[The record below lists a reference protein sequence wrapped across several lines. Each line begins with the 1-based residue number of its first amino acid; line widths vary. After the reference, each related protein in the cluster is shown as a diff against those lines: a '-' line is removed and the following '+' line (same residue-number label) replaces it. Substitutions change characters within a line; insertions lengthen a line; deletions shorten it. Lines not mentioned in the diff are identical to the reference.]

1 MAMRAAPLTCGL
13 VAALLSLL
21 GCVTPPPE
29 SPQQRQA
36 DTEIADRVY
45 AALESD
51 RMHLYIGL
59 DVRVHAG
66 VAYITAL
73 TFDPS
78 VRDQATEI
86 ARKVAGVTKV
96 VNEIEVSAGAAH

>member
-1 MAMRAAPLTCGL
+1 MRAAPLTCAL
-13 VAALLSLL
+13 VAALFSLF
-21 GCVTPPPE
+21 GCVAPPPE

>member
-1 MAMRAAPLTCGL
+1 MRAPPPRCALGT
-13 VAALLSLL
+13 ALLALL
-21 GCVTPPPE
+21 GCVATPPE

-36 DTEIADRVY
+36 DEEIAGRVY
-45 AALESD
+45 AALKSD
-51 RMHLYIGL
+51 QMHLYIGL

-66 VAYITAL
+66 VAYISAL

-78 VRDQATEI
+78 VRDQATAI
-86 ARKVAGVTKV
+86 ARNVAGVNRV

>member
-1 MAMRAAPLTCGL
+1 MAVRAVPLTC
-13 VAALLSLL
+13 ALGMLLLALL
-21 GCVTPPPE
+21 GCVATTPE
-29 SPQQRQA
+29 SPQRRQA
-36 DTEIADRVY
+36 DDEIAARVY

-59 DVRVHAG
+59 DVRVRAG

-86 ARKVAGVTKV
+86 ARHVPGVPT
-96 VNEIEVSAGAAH
+96 S